1 MPALLAGATVSVM
14 PSLNEALSNVLLESM
29 AAGAPT
35 VATRVGGTPEAIV
48 DEVTGLIVE
57 PGDATALAEAVARLL
72 SEPAL
77 ARRLGDASRKAIAD
91 RYSVEKMVRATESL
105 YLDLLARKQRKT
117 SAGFSH
123 VLGRPSLR

>member
-1 MPALLAGATVSVM
+1 
-14 PSLNEALSNVLLESM
+14 M

-48 DEVTGLIVE
+48 DEVTGLLVE
-57 PGDATALAEAVARLL
+57 PGDAVG
-72 SEPAL
+72 
-77 ARRLGDASRKAIAD
+77 ARRGDREAAAASRRSRAGLATPRARRIAD
-91 RYSVEKMVRATESL
+91 GYSVEKMVRATESL
-105 YLDLLARKQRKT
+105 YLDLLARKQRKP

>member
-1 MPALLAGATVSVM
+1 
-14 PSLNEALSNVLLESM
+14 M

-48 DEVTGLIVE
+48 DGVTGLIVE
-57 PGDATALAEAVARLL
+57 PGDATALAAAVARLL
-72 SEPAL
+72 NDPAL
-77 ARRLGDASRKAIAD
+77 ARRLGDASRKAIVD
-91 RYSVEKMVRATESL
+91 GYSVEKMVRATESL